1 MISDPFFYAM
11 AVPAVILVGLSKGGF
26 RGLGLLSLPM
36 MALAISPIQAA
47 AIMLPILIVQ
57 DTVAVWAYRRDWDRR
72 NLLIL
77 LPSATVGVGLGYV
90 LAEYVSDA
98 GIALAVGLLSVAFAA
113 RQLLLERRGAGARLP
128 EKPAGVAAGW
138 FWGLLTGFTS
148 MIGNAGGPTFQV
160 YIMPQR
166 LPRDIFVG
174 TGSVFF
180 AILNWIKVPPF
191 MALGQFTA
199 AEPFHGRRTLSA
211 GDRLDVGGRL
221 ARASRLRPTL
231 LYAELC
237 PARSGRPEA
246 HLGRR
251 QRTSLARPLGR
262 SRRSCAET
270 AASWVVCPGWLVHHA
285 RVGGVSQLRNLV
297 LQLQFPALEFRDLQ
311 AVRGW
316 MGHGVLNLA
325 FKRLVFTLKLRHISL
340 QRHVGLSYGCSD
352 SMILPQTPLRVEVC
366 LPPTRRILRILKLAR
381 HDSIPHTA
389 GARRQRLSGGARR
402 IGYGFGFVAGG
413 NGRA

>member
-1 MISDPFFYAM
+1 MITDPFFYAM

-36 MALAISPIQAA
+36 MALVISPIQAA

-77 LPSATVGVGLGYV
+77 MPSAAVGVALGYV

-113 RQLLLERRGAGARLP
+113 RQLFLERRTGARAA
-128 EKPAGVAAGW
+128 EKPAGLAAGW
-138 FWGLLTGFTS
+138 FWGILTGFTS

-199 AEPFHGRRTLSA
+199 ENLSTAAALFPLAIVSTWAGVWLVRRVSGERFYTLSYA
-211 GDRLDVGGRL
+211 LLVPVG
-221 ARASRLRPTL
+221 
-231 LYAELC
+231 
-237 PARSGRPEA
+237 
-246 HLGRR
+246 
-251 QRTSLARPLGR
+251 
-262 SRRSCAET
+262 
-270 AASWVVCPGWLVHHA
+270 
-285 RVGGVSQLRNLV
+285 
-297 LQLQFPALEFRDLQ
+297 
-311 AVRGW
+311 
-316 MGHGVLNLA
+316 
-325 FKRLVFTLKLRHISL
+325 LKLTWDGIK
-340 QRHVGLSYGCSD
+340 GL
-352 SMILPQTPLRVEVC
+352 L
-366 LPPTRRILRILKLAR
+366 
-381 HDSIPHTA
+381 
-389 GARRQRLSGGARR
+389 
-402 IGYGFGFVAGG
+402 
-413 NGRA
+413 